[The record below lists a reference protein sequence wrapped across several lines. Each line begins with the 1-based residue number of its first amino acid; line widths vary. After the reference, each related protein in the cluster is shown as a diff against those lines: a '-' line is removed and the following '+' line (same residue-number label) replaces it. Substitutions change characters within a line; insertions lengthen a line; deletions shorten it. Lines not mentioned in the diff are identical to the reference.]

1 MRREFTFLG
10 ERTEDGFVRHDR
22 DEVRE
27 AMLDLEG
34 TLYRLGGVVTMSVIR
49 EQVAPDEYITTGVV
63 MLYDSF
69 APAREP
75 AREPSEVA
83 QT

>member
-75 AREPSEVA
+75 SEVA